1 MLQRTANVKDP
12 ALEKGFTLVEVL
24 VVLAIV
30 PLVLA
35 VAFSAV
41 SVALRTYRMI
51 NARSSLSSEGA
62 RVVEVISA
70 DVRGARAIYTD
81 SSASRLHCL
90 LQDGTSKVDY
100 VFTRPHGSL
109 RGTLTKNGEDLFS
122 SSIAVDSCEF
132 TYLVPEADPDLPP
145 RAVAPDKA
153 SSVKVRLGL
162 SCRGT
167 SMTYESVF
175 DLRNL

>member
-1 MLQRTANVKDP
+1 MLCRTANVK
-12 ALEKGFTLVEVL
+12 ASAAERGFTLVEVL
-24 VVLAIV
+24 VVLTIV

-35 VAFSAV
+35 VAFGAV

-62 RVVEVISA
+62 RAVEIIST
-70 DVRGARAIYTD
+70 DIRGAKAIYTD

-100 VFTRPHGSL
+100 VFTHPYGSL
-109 RGTLTKNGEDLFS
+109 LGTLTKNGEDLFS
-122 SSIAVDSCEF
+122 SGISVDPCEF
-132 TYLVPEADPDLPP
+132 TYLAPEADPDLPP

-153 SSVKVRLGL
+153 SLVKVRLGL
-162 SCRGT
+162 SSGG
-167 SMTYESVF
+167 SSITYESVF